1 MDEFSRFSNT
11 VIIKRKST
19 DIIKMFL
26 KYCISLFGS
35 PNTIF
40 SESGGEFVSKE
51 FIDFCENFNMKIKA
65 TAAEA
70 PWSNGICERHNAI
83 ITDIILKVRNDTKCE
98 WETALAWAISA
109 KNYFINVSGFSL
121 HRIVLGKN
129 INLPSIFNDQPSA
142 DLPQNEIIT
151 EHWSVLHATR
161 QAFIATESSKK
172 LKAALQKEK
181 NRQNR
186 KHFDHGSQVYYK
198 QNGDQKWK
206 GPGKVVG
213 HDGAVIFIKH
223 GGSSSKLIVYGYS

>member
-35 PNTIF
+35 PSTIF
-40 SESGGEFVSKE
+40 SDSGGEFVSKE

-83 ITDIILKVRNDTKCE
+83 ITDIILKVRNDTECG

-129 INLPSIFNDQPSA
+129 INLPSIYNDQPSA

-186 KHFDHGSQVYYK
+186 KHFDHGSQVYY
-198 QNGDQKWK
+198 
-206 GPGKVVG
+206 
-213 HDGAVIFIKH
+213 
-223 GGSSSKLIVYGYS
+223 

>member
-40 SESGGEFVSKE
+40 SDSGGEFVSKE

-83 ITDIILKVRNDTKCE
+83 ITDIILKVRNDTKCD
-98 WETALAWAISA
+98 WETVLAWAVSA

-121 HRIVLGKN
+121 HHIVLGRN
-129 INLPSIFNDQPSA
+129 INLPSIYNDQPLA

-181 NRQNR
+181 NRQNKR
-186 KHFDHGSQVYYK
+186 IKSQHK
-198 QNGDQKWK
+198 QT
-206 GPGKVVG
+206 
-213 HDGAVIFIKH
+213 ITIKLVLMI
-223 GGSSSKLIVYGYS
+223 LIMRVK